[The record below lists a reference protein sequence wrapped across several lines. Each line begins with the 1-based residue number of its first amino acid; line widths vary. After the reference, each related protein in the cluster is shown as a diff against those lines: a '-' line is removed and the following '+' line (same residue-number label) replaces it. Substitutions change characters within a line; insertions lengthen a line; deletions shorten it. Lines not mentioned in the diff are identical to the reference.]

1 MNITFNRA
9 YRVDALSLG
18 DNIGLLSGDLSP
30 VVMDTAT
37 FPVGSVYLQTDGTV
51 WKRLTTASDGWVP
64 VGIAVYR
71 DGTLVSADVRSLNV
85 VGYGVT
91 VEDDGAGNITLRN
104 PSPFCPFVLANATVI
119 CIPWVGQWEI
129 PILLADGTTLS
140 TLSMEF

>member
-18 DNIGLLSGDLSP
+18 DKIGLLSGDLSP

-37 FPVGSVYLQTDGTV
+37 FPVGSVYYQTNGTV
-51 WKRLTTASDGWVP
+51 WKRLTTDSNGWVP
-64 VGIAVYR
+64 VGVAVYR
-71 DGTLVSADVRSLNV
+71 DGVLVAADVRSLNV

-91 VEDDGAGNITLRN
+91 VENDGAGHITLRN
-104 PSPFCPFVLANATVI
+104 PSPFCSFVLANATVI